1 MLSRSSIICG
11 TVAVLC
17 PFLLR
22 AADPI
27 IARYSGA
34 ALHGGKFG
42 YLAEVQSKLN
52 QRPVECKPA
61 PTLVADGQF
70 GPKLRD
76 AIKRVAS
83 CPDVQNS
90 LPPDSEARNG
100 ALTDAFWAILFPS
113 RSKPSVYERA
123 MALVL
128 TQEATDYDHAEW
140 NFCQSRPLYNPPQ
153 GQTTCYSN
161 DPTSFLT
168 WGPRGATAG
177 GGGEVQRIL
186 YAVDSDPN
194 MKAIVDDSF
203 KSTSADVRRLVRLD
217 AKEAG
222 PFLCKIWINPQLRQQ
237 WKDGFALFGASP
249 QVRLV
254 YDAFYA
260 SSTSDGGKIA
270 QFYRLYASAGIV
282 PTEVDYGFM
291 IDRAT
296 QFSGPGANTIAA
308 ATAAM
313 KSRGARTTPAELR
326 RWLAL
331 NFRPSNQRTDRLGRD
346 VVFYIDALEASGQS
360 LTPEERT
367 AWIGRNPIRSNDA
380 GLSDSVQLAE
390 FHAPEFK
397 YQPLPRGTEHLTDA
411 ERGACPAAILK
422 TFEPPAAH
430 R

>member
-1 MLSRSSIICG
+1 MLSRSSIIS
-11 TVAVLC
+11 VAVLC

-27 IARYSGA
+27 IAQYSGA

-52 QRPVECKPA
+52 RLPVECKPA

-70 GPKLRD
+70 GPKMRD
-76 AIKRVAS
+76 AIKKAAS

-100 ALTDAFWAILFPS
+100 ALTDALWAILFPA

-123 MALVL
+123 MAVVL
-128 TQEATDYDHAEW
+128 TQEATDYDRAEW
-140 NFCQSRPLYNPPQ
+140 NFCQSRPLYNPAQ

-203 KSTSADVRRLVRLD
+203 KSTSADVRRLARLD
-217 AKEAG
+217 AKDVG

-237 WKDGFALFGASP
+237 WKDDFALFGASP
-249 QVRLV
+249 QVQRV
-254 YDAFYA
+254 YDALYA

-270 QFYRLYASAGIV
+270 QYYRLYASAGIV
-282 PTEVDYGFM
+282 PTEVDYAFM

-313 KSRGARTTPAELR
+313 KSRGARATPAELR

-367 AWIGRNPIRSNDA
+367 AWKGRNPIRSNDA

-390 FHAPEFK
+390 FHAPEFE
-397 YQPLPRGTEHLTDA
+397 YQPLPRGTEHLADA
-411 ERGACPAAILK
+411 ERGACPAAILR
-422 TFEPPAAH
+422 TFEPPAAN

>member
-1 MLSRSSIICG
+1 MLSRSSIIC
-11 TVAVLC
+11 VAVAVSC

-27 IARYSGA
+27 ISRYNGA
-34 ALHGGKFG
+34 ALDGGKFG
-42 YLAEVQSKLN
+42 YLAEVQKKLN
-52 QRPVECKPA
+52 QLSVECKPA
-61 PTLVADGQF
+61 RTLAVNGQF
-70 GPKLRD
+70 GPRMRD
-76 AIKRVAS
+76 AIKKAAS
-83 CPDVQNS
+83 CPDVRNS

-100 ALTDAFWAILFPS
+100 ALTDALWAILFPA
-113 RSKPSVYERA
+113 RPKPSVYDRA
-123 MALVL
+123 MAVVL
-128 TQEATDYDHAEW
+128 TQEATDYDRAEW
-140 NFCQSRPLYNPPQ
+140 NFCQSRPSYNPAK
-153 GQTTCYSN
+153 GQTTCNSN

-186 YAVDSDPN
+186 YAVDSDLN

-203 KSTSADVRRLVRLD
+203 KSASADVRRLERLD
-217 AKEAG
+217 AKDIG
-222 PFLCKIWINPQLRQQ
+222 PFLCKVWINPQLRQQ
-237 WKDGFALFGASP
+237 WKEGFTLFGASQ
-249 QVRLV
+249 QVQRV
-254 YDAFYA
+254 YDALYA

-270 QFYRLYASAGIV
+270 RFYRLYASAGIV
-282 PTEVDYGFM
+282 PTETDYAFM

-313 KSRGARTTPAELR
+313 KSLGARATPAELR

-346 VVFYIDALEASGQS
+346 VVFYVDALEASGQS

-367 AWIGRNPIRSNDA
+367 AWEGRNAIRSDDA
-380 GLSDSVQLAE
+380 GLSDSIQLAE
-390 FHAPEFK
+390 FHAPEFQQ
-397 YQPLPRGTEHLTDA
+397 QPLPRGTERLTDA
-411 ERGACPAAILK
+411 ERAACPAAILK
-422 TFEPPAAH
+422 TFEPPAAN